1 MAKAPRTEKTNVMRL
16 LDQAG
21 VAYSAHFYDTDDG
34 LIDGKS
40 VAQKTGHPCE
50 QTFKTLLAQ
59 GPAGDLFVF
68 VLPVDRELDLK
79 KAAQAAAQ
87 KSIVMAPARDLLKHT
102 GYIHGG
108 CSPIGQ
114 KKLYPTFFDE
124 SAILQET
131 ILVSAGKIGA
141 QIEAAPDDLLRL
153 VAGRYADL
161 SKD

>member
-87 KSIVMAPARDLLKHT
+87 KKHR
-102 GYIHGG
+102 HG
-108 CSPIGQ
+108 PGQ
-114 KKLYPTFFDE
+114 GFAEAHRLYPRR
-124 SAILQET
+124 
-131 ILVSAGKIGA
+131 
-141 QIEAAPDDLLRL
+141 LL
-153 VAGRYADL
+153 ADRPEKAL
-161 SKD
+161 SHLFR

>member
-21 VAYSAHFYDTDDG
+21 VAYSAHFYDTEDG

-108 CSPIGQ
+108 CSPIGM
-114 KKLYPTFFDE
+114 KKPFPTWIHE
-124 SAILQET
+124 TALRQET
-131 ILVSAGKIGA
+131 VFVSAGKVGF
-141 QIEAAPDDLLRL
+141 QIELAPADLLR
-153 VAGRYADL
+153 ASGCRPADL
-161 SKD
+161 V